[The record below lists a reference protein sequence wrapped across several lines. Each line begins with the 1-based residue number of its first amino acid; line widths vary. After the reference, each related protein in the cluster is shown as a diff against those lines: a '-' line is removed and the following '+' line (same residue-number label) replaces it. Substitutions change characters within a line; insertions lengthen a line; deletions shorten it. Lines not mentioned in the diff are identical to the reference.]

1 MERRILG
8 KTQEELSIIGLDL
21 EKLLVR
27 EDAYEIKR
35 FLEKFILGGVNFFE
49 ISPTFEP
56 KTETAIFPINLY
68 RDKLFIAG
76 RSYSKSSDE
85 IQQDIKELLA
95 KFNLQYLDLIQIV
108 VKTQEDIHRILGPEG
123 ALEGFFAAKNLS
135 LVKYIGFSTDKESI
149 ALQLLESYDFD
160 SITFPIDWMNWYT
173 GYGRKVI
180 SKAKEKGTGVISK
193 QNLIKKITKINAE
206 KGISDLLYIPS
217 ESYEEVKT
225 TIRFSLTKPITSIL
239 CSSHINLLEWLIK
252 AADEF
257 TPLDIQEEENLRKSC
272 EDLGKVFNPKNI

>member
-1 MERRILG
+1 M
-8 KTQEELSIIGLDL
+8 KF
-21 EKLLVR
+21 LLHSNLKD
-27 EDAYEIKR
+27 EA
-35 FLEKFILGGVNFFE
+35 
-49 ISPTFEP
+49 S
-56 KTETAIFPINLY
+56 IFPINLH

-76 RSYSKSSDE
+76 RSYSKSGDE

-95 KFNLQYLDLIQIV
+95 KFNLQYLDLIQII

-123 ALEGFFAAKNLS
+123 ALEGVFAAKNLG
-135 LVKYIGFSTDKESI
+135 LIKYIGFSTNKESI
-149 ALQLLESYDFD
+149 ALKLLESYDFD

-173 GYGRKVI
+173 GFGRKVI

-193 QNLIKKITKINAE
+193 QSLIKKITKVNEE

-225 TIRFSLTKPITSIL
+225 TIRFSLTKPITSII
-239 CSSHINLLEWLIK
+239 CPSHINLLEWLIQ

-272 EDLGKVFNPKNI
+272 EELSKVFNPKNI

>member
-1 MERRILG
+1 MERRMLG

-21 EKLLVR
+21 EKLLVS
-27 EDAYEIKR
+27 EDNYEIKR

-49 ISPTFEP
+49 ISLKFEP
-56 KTETAIFPINLY
+56 KDEATIFPINLY

-76 RSYSKSSDE
+76 RSYAKSGDE

-95 KFNLQYLDLIQIV
+95 KFNLQYLDLIQIIG
-108 VKTQEDIHRILGPEG
+108 KTQEDIHRILGPEG
-123 ALEGFFAAKNLS
+123 ALEGVFAAKNLG
-135 LVKYIGFSTDKESI
+135 LIKYIGFSTNKESI
-149 ALQLLESYDFD
+149 ALKLLESYDFD

-173 GYGRKVI
+173 GFGRKVI

-193 QNLIKKITKINAE
+193 QTLIKKITKVNEE
-206 KGISDLLYIPS
+206 KCISDLLYIPS

-225 TIRFSLTKPITSIL
+225 SIRFSLTKPITSII
-239 CSSHINLLEWLIK
+239 CPSHINLLEWLIQ

-272 EDLGKVFNPKNI
+272 EELSKVFNPKNI

>member
-1 MERRILG
+1 MDRRMLG
-8 KTQEELSIIGLDL
+8 KTQEELSIIGLNL
-21 EKLLVR
+21 EKLLVS
-27 EDAYEIKR
+27 EDAYEVKR
-35 FLEKFILGGVNFFE
+35 YLEKFILRGVNFFE
-49 ISPTFEP
+49 ISLKFEP
-56 KTETAIFPINLY
+56 KDEAAVFPINLY
-68 RDKLFIAG
+68 RDQLFIAG
-76 RSYSKSSDE
+76 RSYSKSGDE

-95 KFNLQYLDLIQIV
+95 KFNLQYLDLIQII

-123 ALEGFFAAKNLS
+123 ALEGVFAAKNLG
-135 LVKYIGFSTDKESI
+135 LIKYIGFSTNKESI
-149 ALQLLESYDFD
+149 ALKLLESYDFD

-173 GYGRKVI
+173 GFGRKVI

-193 QNLIKKITKINAE
+193 QNLIKKITKVNEE

-239 CSSHINLLEWLIK
+239 CSSHIDLLEWLIQ

-272 EDLGKVFNPKNI
+272 EDLAKVFNPKNI